1 MRHADASPLM
11 GGGKPIGEADD
22 VKKNKTKSD
31 RNSVKK
37 SAMTRQYA
45 AGSMARRETLDAVNK
60 TTTPALDV
68 P

>member
-1 MRHADASPLM
+1 
-11 GGGKPIGEADD
+11 
-22 VKKNKTKSD
+22 
-31 RNSVKK
+31 
-37 SAMTRQYA
+37 MTRQYA